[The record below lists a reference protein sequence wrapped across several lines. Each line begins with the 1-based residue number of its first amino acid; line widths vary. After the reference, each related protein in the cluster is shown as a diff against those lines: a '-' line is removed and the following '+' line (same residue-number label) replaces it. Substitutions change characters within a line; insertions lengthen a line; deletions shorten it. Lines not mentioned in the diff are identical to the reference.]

1 MRNKFIAAAVAT
13 FLATSVPLGSARET
27 VALPY
32 IFGVAAGDSV
42 GQATGVDTTG
52 AGLFTVNSNINLNAL
67 GDTGGGITT
76 DTNNVATILF
86 VGNST
91 ITGFT
96 GTDLKKFFD
105 IQAGANATIVNFNG
119 DVFATTFHHLGNGI
133 VNFNGDVNHTIL
145 ASSYIFGG
153 DGFLNLGAN
162 SIFTSAIT
170 TTAGNNTGTLT
181 FNGGSSM
188 VGAAGA
194 GAAALK
200 RIIIVGG
207 NATITGAVFVK
218 DIDLSANTLS
228 MIGALTIN
236 PAGGIATTFASN
248 TIFGKVLV
256 NGASN
261 IDAGGITVTPTVA
274 GALTSG
280 TTYRIV
286 SAGSGTINAPVSVIN
301 NNPRYIFG
309 GLPTTA
315 GNLDIV
321 LLSVAPLSTLVVS
334 PDSLAV
340 APILD
345 INALIGSDLRVV
357 QDAIGSLST
366 ANSIDNALAQLAP
379 ANTNLAAPWVATQAT
394 QLFSNT
400 WIYRLDEIRDL
411 CCDIYCDT
419 KFISANKSDCKNYN
433 ERSNFW
439 IKALG
444 AYGKQGNVNA
454 LNGYKTDAYGA
465 MAGYDMPIS
474 VNTLIG
480 LGAGYIR
487 SDIDGNNSL
496 NQTKIDS
503 YNLTAYLNY
512 APQPFFIRAA
522 LTAGLDKYDGSRQIE
537 FTGINRI
544 AKSEANGKQYS
555 ALLTAGKNFN
565 ISKTTITPT
574 IGMQA
579 TRLEVDAYEEHD
591 AGDINLR
598 VDSQSYNFLQSI
610 AGVKVERVIKSENL
624 TVAPEVHA
632 KWSHDLNSTTMA
644 QDSVFTGGGS
654 KFHVQGIEQDRNTYT
669 VGAGMTFISCSCA
682 KDTWSVKAAYD
693 YKWNETNYHD
703 NQVSV
708 IASIKF

>member
-13 FLATSVPLGSARET
+13 FLATSMPLGSARET

-32 IFGVAAGDSV
+32 IFGVAPGDSV

-52 AGLFTVNSNINLNAL
+52 GGLFTVNSNININTSGVGA
-67 GDTGGGITT
+67 GITT
-76 DTNNVATILF
+76 SADNVATILF

-91 ITGFT
+91 ITGST
-96 GTDLKKFFD
+96 GNSGAIFFD
-105 IQAGANATIVNFNG
+105 IRAGADATAVNFNG
-119 DVFATTFHHLGNGI
+119 DIFTTTFHHLGTGI
-133 VNFNGDVNHTIL
+133 VNINGNVNTLPIS

-153 DGFLNLGAN
+153 DGFLNIGAN
-162 SIFTSAIT
+162 NIFNSALT
-170 TTAGNNTGTLT
+170 TVANNTGTIT

-188 VGAAGA
+188 SGAIGA
-194 GAAALK
+194 TSFAVK
-200 RIIIVGG
+200 KIVIVGG
-207 NATITGAVFVK
+207 DVALNGAVFVR
-218 DIDLSANTLS
+218 DIDLATNTLA
-228 MIGALTIN
+228 IGGQLTTN
-236 PAGGIATTFASN
+236 PAGQIATTFASN
-248 TIFGKVLV
+248 DVFGHIVV
-256 NGASN
+256 TGASN
-261 IDAGGITVTPTVA
+261 INAAGISVTPTVV

-280 TTYRIV
+280 TTYSIV
-286 SAGSGTINAPVSVIN
+286 RATTGSIGAPVTVVN
-301 NNPRYIFG
+301 NNPRYTFS
-309 GLPTTA
+309 GLNTVT
-315 GNLDIV
+315 GDVRIILVSI
-321 LLSVAPLSTLVVS
+321 APLSTLVS
-334 PDSLAV
+334 STDALAV

-345 INALIGSDLRVV
+345 INAPVGSDLRIV
-357 QDAIGSLST
+357 QDAIGALP
-366 ANSIDNALAQLAP
+366 NSSSINSALAQLTP

-433 ERSNFW
+433 QRSNFW
-439 IKALG
+439 IKGLG

-465 MAGYDMPIS
+465 MVGYDMPIS

-565 ISKTTITPT
+565 LSKTIITPT

-579 TRLEVDAYEEHD
+579 TRLEVDSYEEHG

-632 KWSHDLNSTTMA
+632 KWSHDLNSTTMG

-654 KFHVQGIEQDRNTYT
+654 KFHVQGIEQDRNTYI